1 MPRSRFAPVKT
12 SSDLFAIRT
21 DAYVEEADGSINL
34 SAVRN
39 GDPLFVSLSDEYK
52 LVDSLEGL
60 GVPSLIDAKK
70 LVISG
75 PVRFSDGVKIV
86 GDVSF
91 TNESDE
97 TKWIAGGTYQDEHIV
112 L

>member
-1 MPRSRFAPVKT
+1 MKT
-12 SSDLFAIRT
+12 TSDLFAIRT
-21 DAYVEEADGSINL
+21 DAYIKQLDGRIALAVERSGSPPI
-34 SAVRN
+34 
-39 GDPLFVSLSDEYK
+39 VSLSDEYK

>member
-1 MPRSRFAPVKT
+1 
-12 SSDLFAIRT
+12 
-21 DAYVEEADGSINL
+21 
-34 SAVRN
+34 
-39 GDPLFVSLSDEYK
+39 LSDEYK

-60 GVPSLIDAKK
+60 GVPSLVQAKK

-86 GDVSF
+86 GSVSF
-91 TNESDE
+91 TNKSAE
-97 TKWIAGGTYQDEHIV
+97 TKWIAGGTYENEQVE